1 MNFLDCDANFKRE
14 QISWLKPFVVEIIPE
29 TEISTIDY
37 NDRIIRQRQTK
48 QWKIKRL
55 YFQICLS
62 NSC

>member
-14 QISWLKPFVVEIIPE
+14 QISWLKPFVVEIIAE
-29 TEISTIDY
+29 TETSTIDY
-37 NDRIIRQRQTK
+37 NGRIIRQRETT